1 MHISRIRAKVAV
13 SNSASRSIWGTVH
26 LLLTALAV
34 PFLVGMILAAFAAG
48 SAGEQPHPLSVAFAF
63 SEQSDPTGT
72 IPPAVTDQPVLLG
85 HGSVAEQATDLTISG
100 PRFTWTHTRCFI
112 IAAKCPETQQW
123 EAHRLGTNGDRRL
136 VQESNN
142 AVSLL
147 VSANSKRKFSY
158 RNGSYIAPKDSTLLL
173 EKYYSSH
180 DKCHFFRL
188 TNTVTGEVDIF
199 YDLGGSNSGMLRE
212 QTTRDW
218 LAQDKVGTRYSYSS
232 GLISSIC
239 TAQGQEYYIAFSY
252 SGNGSHAKLT
262 KIEVKTSA
270 SGTLLKDVT
279 YTYFASG
286 THSADVGSDGD
297 LVQVRRRELK
307 SGGNP
312 ENSVDWI
319 VRYTQYRYY
328 RNGTSDGA
336 VHLLKAVFLP
346 DAVQRILDD
355 RKDISSAEA
364 ILAEGDDDGN
374 SGHHIKDFAS
384 RRFTYYTTNLDTNQ
398 AVATVWG
405 SENLQAKYG
414 GRQTAEVDASA
425 SRHMVKSEV
434 VGGCSSCGL
443 TGGVGRTYYYLDID
457 HGAKPGVNDVV
468 RLVVEDTVDAN
479 GAGAFRTIYGLNK
492 GERELREAKIVDP
505 AGTPRR
511 MVSSHV
517 SGHSGRMRWQSCR
530 RPASSRPW
538 SSKTRSIRPGRVEIW
553 ADGTPRAAS
562 SRSRMVRGND
572 QQHAV
577 GSFDPVHAVQETVEG
592 EVAADLV
599 LPPLEHGVD
608 VLKQGNAGDAGEHL
622 LPFDLQLVVE
632 EGCEVEDVDGQVE
645 VLGDRTDQG
654 RFARA
659 GAAVQEPAAP
669 PGDAAGL
676 VPVLAPQP
684 PPDLF
689 HHRLGLGAE
698 GHLRQGVAVVHP
710 ACPKIARLPLQRPLR
725 RQVAVAGGLQLGV
738 PLGQVAEEADRF
750 SGRAEDVM
758 DLVAGLAAAIA
769 VRLEVVVLSQGV
781 G

>member
-1 MHISRIRAKVAV
+1 MGGA
-13 SNSASRSIWGTVH
+13 W
-26 LLLTALAV
+26 
-34 PFLVGMILAAFAAG
+34 
-48 SAGEQPHPLSVAFAF
+48 
-63 SEQSDPTGT
+63 
-72 IPPAVTDQPVLLG
+72 
-85 HGSVAEQATDLTISG
+85 
-100 PRFTWTHTRCFI
+100 
-112 IAAKCPETQQW
+112 
-123 EAHRLGTNGDRRL
+123 LGTDGDRRL

-457 HGAKPGVNDVV
+457 HGDKPGVNDVV

-505 AGTPRR
+505 AAA
-511 MVSSHV
+511 
-517 SGHSGRMRWQSCR
+517 Q
-530 RPASSRPW
+530 
-538 SSKTRSIRPGRVEIW
+538 
-553 ADGTPRAAS
+553 ADGFFPRLRPFGKDALAELSAAGVVEAVEFQDAVDPAWPGGDLG
-562 SRSRMVRGND
+562 RRDAEGGVQPIGMVRGND

-698 GHLRQGVAVVHP
+698 GHSPRALPWFIRLAPRSPGFHCSVRCVV
-710 ACPKIARLPLQRPLR
+710 RLL
-725 RQVAVAGGLQLGV
+725 
-738 PLGQVAEEADRF
+738 
-750 SGRAEDVM
+750 S
-758 DLVAGLAAAIA
+758 LVAFNSESRLVRSPRRLIGFPA
-769 VRLEVVVLSQGV
+769 VPKM
-781 G
+781 